1 MGIITFIKNLFGQ
14 GSNMEV
20 QQLSSSGN
28 EGKRLLNSPNLG
40 KRIQAECDAEAS
52 NVQEDNSPQEE
63 PHPSPQ
69 EQNTSASEAES
80 PHPDEAKENLGTPE
94 GKKGDEKSTNF
105 ATHNLII
112 LDESGSMSTVRNET
126 ISGCNETLNSIRNTA
141 KENKEIKQYVSIF
154 CFDTTN
160 SRYLFHDVPVEETR
174 DLTSADYCPNACT
187 PLYDAIGYTVTQL
200 SRLLANSE
208 SVGVVTIITDG
219 YENASRIWKLHMVV
233 QLIENLKKRGWVFT
247 FIGANIDVEGTASG
261 LGIDSRM
268 EFDQSPSGMRVMFE
282 AESRSRRAY
291 SSKLHYLR
299 RMEER
304 ELRKG
309 RYYGEEQRMADLGSL
324 NRGYFVEESRIAPD
338 FIDRLGN
345 ADVFVFGSNIHGQHH
360 GGASLYA
367 LEHFGAING
376 QAEGMQGRSYAI
388 PTEGNTFEELKQAI
402 ERFNDY
408 VVTHP
413 HVRFVLSAIGCGAAG
428 YSVEQIAPLFCQAY
442 SFGNVYVP
450 KSFLKYVITPPNM
463 TF

>member
-1 MGIITFIKNLFGQ
+1 MGILSFIKNLM
-14 GSNMEV
+14 GSDSENQN
-20 QQLSSSGN
+20 QQSSSSEN
-28 EGKRLLNSPNLG
+28 EVNAPLNAPNLG
-40 KRIQAECDAEAS
+40 KGFLAEGID
-52 NVQEDNSPQEE
+52 VQEDVTLTNNGKGTTPEEVKTSDPKQEA
-63 PHPSPQ
+63 PSC
-69 EQNTSASEAES
+69 EEV
-80 PHPDEAKENLGTPE
+80 KENLGTPE
-94 GKKGDEKSTNF
+94 EKEKTPPTI
-105 ATHNLII
+105 ATYNLII

-141 KENKEIKQYVSIF
+141 KENKEIRQYVSIF

-219 YENASRIWKLHMVV
+219 YENASRLWKHHMVV

-268 EFDQSPSGMRVMFE
+268 EFEQSPTGMTEMFG

-291 SSKLHYLR
+291 SSKLEYLR

-304 ELRKG
+304 ELRRG
-309 RYYGEEQRMADLGSL
+309 RYYGEEQRRANLGSL

-413 HVRFVLSAIGCGAAG
+413 HIRFMLSAIGCGAAG
-428 YSVEQIAPLFCQAY
+428 YSVEQIAPLFRQVY

-450 KSFLKYVITPPNM
+450 KSFYKYMNTNPNVKI
-463 TF
+463 

>member
-1 MGIITFIKNLFGQ
+1 MGSLSFLKNLFGSD
-14 GSNMEV
+14 SNNEN
-20 QQLSSSGN
+20 QQSSSFEN
-28 EGKRLLNSPNLG
+28 DVKAKLNSPNLG
-40 KRIQAECDAEAS
+40 KGFQAEVMDVQADVPPANDGEGTTHEDKKTSDPKQEAPS
-52 NVQEDNSPQEE
+52 IEE
-63 PHPSPQ
+63 G
-69 EQNTSASEAES
+69 
-80 PHPDEAKENLGTPE
+80 KENLGIPDGKEKTPPVI
-94 GKKGDEKSTNF
+94 
-105 ATHNLII
+105 ATYNLII
-112 LDESGSMSTVRNET
+112 LDESGSMGQVRNET

-219 YENASRIWKLHMVV
+219 YENASRLWKHHMVV
-233 QLIENLKKRGWVFT
+233 QLIENLKRRGWVFT
-247 FIGANIDVEGTASG
+247 FIGANIDVERTASG

-268 EFDQSPSGMRVMFE
+268 NFEQSESGMKEMFG

-291 SSKLHYLR
+291 SSKLDYLR

-304 ELRKG
+304 ELRRG
-309 RYYGEEQRMADLGSL
+309 RCYGEEQRRANLGSL
-324 NRGYFVEESRIAPD
+324 NRGYFVEERRIAPD

-376 QAEGMQGRSYAI
+376 QAEGMQGRCYAI
-388 PTEGNTFEELKQAI
+388 PTEGNTFEELEHAI

-413 HVRFVLSAIGCGAAG
+413 HVRFMLSAIGWGAAG
-428 YSVEQIAPLFCQAY
+428 YSVEKIAPLFRQAY

-450 KSFLKYVITPPNM
+450 KSFLRYVIAHPDV
-463 TF
+463 

>member
-1 MGIITFIKNLFGQ
+1 MRILSFIKNLL
-14 GSNMEV
+14 GSDSENQN
-20 QQLSSSGN
+20 QQSSSSEN
-28 EGKRLLNSPNLG
+28 EVKASLNTPNLG
-40 KRIQAECDAEAS
+40 KGFHAEDID
-52 NVQEDNSPQEE
+52 VQEDVTLANNGEGTTPEEVKTSDPKQEA
-63 PHPSPQ
+63 PSC
-69 EQNTSASEAES
+69 EEV
-80 PHPDEAKENLGTPE
+80 KENLGTQE
-94 GKKGDEKSTNF
+94 EKEKTPPTI
-105 ATHNLII
+105 ATYNLII

-219 YENASRIWKLHMVV
+219 YENASRLWKHHMVV

-268 EFDQSPSGMRVMFE
+268 EFEQSPTGMTDMFG

-291 SSKLHYLR
+291 SSKLEYLR

-304 ELRKG
+304 ELRRG
-309 RYYGEEQRMADLGSL
+309 RYYGEEQRRANLGSL
-324 NRGYFVEESRIAPD
+324 NRGYFVEESRIAPE

-413 HVRFVLSAIGCGAAG
+413 HVRFMLSAIGCGSAG
-428 YSVEQIAPLFCQAY
+428 YSVEQIAPLFSQAY

-450 KSFLKYVITPPNM
+450 ISFLKYVIAYPNVEN
-463 TF
+463 

>member
-1 MGIITFIKNLFGQ
+1 MGILSFFKNLFG
-14 GSNMEV
+14 SDSDYEN
-20 QQLSSSGN
+20 QQPSSSEN
-28 EGKRLLNSPNLG
+28 EVKAQLNTPNLG
-40 KRIQAECDAEAS
+40 KGFHAEVIDVHEEVPS
-52 NVQEDNSPQEE
+52 TDNGEGTNSEE
-63 PHPSPQ
+63 TKPSDPKP
-69 EQNTSASEAES
+69 ETPSCG
-80 PHPDEAKENLGTPE
+80 EAKENLGIQEEKEKTPP
-94 GKKGDEKSTNF
+94 TI
-105 ATHNLII
+105 ATYNLII
-112 LDESGSMSTVRNET
+112 LDESGSMSPVRNET

-219 YENASRIWKLHMVV
+219 YENASRIWKHHIVV

-261 LGIDSRM
+261 LGIDSRIKF
-268 EFDQSPSGMRVMFE
+268 EQSPSGMKEMFG
-282 AESRSRRAY
+282 AQSRSQRAY
-291 SSKLHYLR
+291 SSKLEYLR
-299 RMEER
+299 KMEER
-304 ELRKG
+304 EIRRG
-309 RYYGEEQRMADLGSL
+309 RYYGEKQRRENLGSL

-413 HVRFVLSAIGCGAAG
+413 HVRFMLSAIGCGAAG
-428 YSVEQIAPLFCQAY
+428 YSVEQIAPLFRQAY

-450 KSFLKYVITPPNM
+450 ESFLEYVIANPNVEI
-463 TF
+463 